1 MTFIFRFVSR
11 ILLYHGIKT
20 KRKII
25 KLGSVS
31 QKKHNER
38 VFGRKEVWFCAM
50 LRLAFPQKKGVNR
63 QSEKKRKAFRK
74 DFL

>member
-1 MTFIFRFVSR
+1 M
-11 ILLYHGIKT
+11 ILLYRGIKT

-38 VFGRKEVWFCAM
+38 VFGEETDLFPAM
-50 LRLAFPQKKGVNR
+50 LKLAFPQKKGINR

-74 DFL
+74 DVL